1 MLANEDSVMLD
12 HRRAREAHRE
22 VNVLTGPDSR
32 QKFRSYALKAPSMLL
47 SCGLGQTCAFL
58 LAKEEKVFNA
68 LAKWLKIKD
77 YVKSEDK
84 EILGD
89 IVKMTPSRYRL
100 AEREA
105 LAYLGWLKRMSEI
118 YLKEDKGNKG
128 KP

>member
-68 LAKWLKIKD
+68 LAKWLVRVAAWGTS
-77 YVKSEDK
+77 VKF
-84 EILGD
+84 GHFM
-89 IVKMTPSRYRL
+89 V
-100 AEREA
+100 REA
-105 LAYLGWLKRMSEI
+105 FFQPCRLRA
-118 YLKEDKGNKG
+118 
-128 KP
+128 

>member
-12 HRRAREAHRE
+12 QERAREAYEE
-22 VNVLTGPDSR
+22 VSGLIGSNSGE
-32 QKFRSYALKAPSMLL
+32 KFRSYAIKAPSMLL
-47 SCGLGQTCAFL
+47 SCGLVQTCAFL
-58 LAKEEKVFNA
+58 LDKEEKVFKA
-68 LAKWLKIKD
+68 LARWLKLRG
-77 YVKSEDK
+77 YVESKDK

-100 AEREA
+100 AESEA

-118 YLKEDKGNKG
+118 HLKKDKGNKG

>member
-12 HRRAREAHRE
+12 RGRAKEAHRE
-22 VNVLTGPDSR
+22 VNDLSDPDR

-58 LAKEEKVFNA
+58 LAKEKTVFNA
-68 LAKWLKIKD
+68 LAGWLKLKN
-77 YVKSEDK
+77 YVESEDK

>member
-1 MLANEDSVMLD
+1 MLANEDSVILD
-12 HRRAREAHRE
+12 QERAREAHRE
-22 VNVLTGPDSR
+22 VNALTDPDR

-68 LAKWLKIKD
+68 LARWLKLKD
-77 YVKSEDK
+77 YVESEDK

-89 IVKMTPSRYRL
+89 IVKMTSSRYRL

-118 YLKEDKGNKG
+118 YLKEDKGDKV